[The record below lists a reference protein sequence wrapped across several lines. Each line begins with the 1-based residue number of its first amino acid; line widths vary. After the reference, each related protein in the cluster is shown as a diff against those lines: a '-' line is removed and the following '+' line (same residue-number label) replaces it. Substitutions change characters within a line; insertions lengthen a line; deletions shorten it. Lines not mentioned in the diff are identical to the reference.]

1 MTTKILAPK
10 IPKKLQQ
17 EKIESKRLAHGCQ
30 NSSVKEVLKTGR
42 VSPIIYIQDQCDR
55 RSFPRALTSFLGF

>member
-1 MTTKILAPK
+1 MTTKISAPK

-17 EKIESKRLAHGCQ
+17 GKIESKNLAYGCQ

-42 VSPIIYIQDQCDR
+42 ASLIIYIQDQCDR
-55 RSFPRALTSFLGF
+55 RFLPRAMGSF